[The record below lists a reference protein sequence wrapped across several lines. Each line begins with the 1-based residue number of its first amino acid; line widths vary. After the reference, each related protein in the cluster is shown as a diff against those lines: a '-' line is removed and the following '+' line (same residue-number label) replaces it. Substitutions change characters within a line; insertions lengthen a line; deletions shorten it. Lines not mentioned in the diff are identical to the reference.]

1 MFKKT
6 ISVTLSLLFI
16 SNFFVGCKE
25 NSLDKKDSLEEI
37 KIGVSVYE
45 KSDAFICSIIENLEN
60 IIEEKELENKYKF
73 TLTIDDAKK
82 NQYNQNEQVDNF
94 IDQDYDVMCIN
105 LVDRRSAS
113 FIIDKAKNSNIPVV
127 FFNREPVEE
136 DMNLWDRIHYVGAK
150 AEESGIIQGDI
161 ILDIYNKDKKQI
173 DKNNDSKIQYV
184 MLEGEAEHQD
194 SLIRTEY
201 SVKRL
206 LDNGLK
212 VEKLESDIANWNR
225 NEACE
230 KMDKWINEHGDK
242 IEVVF
247 SNNDE
252 MALGAIEALKKSEI
266 KDMPI
271 IVGVDGI
278 SEALEAIKDRSLT
291 GTVFSD
297 SYKQAEIIFKV
308 AYMEASLEG
317 SKEEREALNKK
328 YIRNGYKAVTKEN
341 IDSIIE
347 Y

>member
-60 IIEEKELENKYKF
+60 IIEKKELENKYKF

-105 LVDRRSAS
+105 IVDRRSAS

-225 NEACE
+225 NEAFE
-230 KMDKWINEHGDK
+230 KMDKWIKDHRDK

-252 MALGAIEALKKSEI
+252 MALGAIDALKKSEI

-297 SYKQAEIIFKV
+297 SYKQAEIIFKL
-308 AYMEASLEG
+308 AYMESTLEG

-328 YIRNGYKAVTKEN
+328 YIRNGYKAVSKEN
-341 IDSIIE
+341 IDLIIE